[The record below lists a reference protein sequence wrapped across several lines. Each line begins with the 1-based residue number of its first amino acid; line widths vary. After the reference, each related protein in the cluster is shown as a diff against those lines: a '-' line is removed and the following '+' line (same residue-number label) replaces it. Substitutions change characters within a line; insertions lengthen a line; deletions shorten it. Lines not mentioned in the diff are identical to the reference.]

1 MKRIDCKKKCKK
13 TSMLRSSKF
22 CEGFALYEDGQIRY
36 SCETNLES
44 ATEKEKSFY
53 NCDFYDMEEYSQCY
67 RCPLSCIKNKS
78 KVKKM
83 KDSSIKEANEILDK
97 ISDQYPIDQGAL
109 DFARKNLN
117 GDLTEQDKE
126 AVKMVD
132 MASTLLNRAL
142 SGGRINSSL
151 IKTISSIVRAQSKKK

>member
-13 TSMLRSSKF
+13 TSMLKGSKF

-67 RCPLSCIKNKS
+67 KCPLSCKKNKS
-78 KVKKM
+78 KIRKN
-83 KDSSIKEANEILDK
+83 KESQISKANRILDN
-97 ISDQYPIDQGAL
+97 ISDNYPISPGAIE
-109 DFARKNLN
+109 FARNNLDN
-117 GDLTEQDKE
+117 ELSEQDKE
-126 AVKMVD
+126 AIKIVD
-132 MASTLLNRAL
+132 MASNLLNRAM
-142 SGGRINSSL
+142 SGGKVNASMIKL
-151 IKTISSIVRAQSKKK
+151 ISDFVRAQSKKK